1 MDFEDC
7 QEPRLSFGNAAG
19 LYDRVRP
26 GYPQEAVRWI
36 LEPAGPAPLRV
47 VDLGA
52 GTGILTRVLLSL
64 GHTVIPVEPDPEMR
78 AQMIAVTPG
87 TMPLDGCAESIPVPD
102 GSVDAV
108 LAGQAY
114 HWFDVERAHP
124 EIARTLRPGGVFGPI
139 WNDRD
144 ENVSWLAEL
153 SLIANGLA
161 GRHGNPQPDPSSV
174 EPWFAPVEQATFR
187 HSTSHTVESLVELI
201 TSRSYYLT
209 APPERQAKIR
219 SAVRTLA
226 SDHPDLEGHSEFDL
240 PYLTKAYRTTLVPP
254 ERRSTRP

>member
-1 MDFEDC
+1 MESKNC
-7 QEPRLSFGNAAG
+7 QNPSLSFGAAAE
-19 LYDRVRP
+19 LYDRIRP
-26 GYPQEAVRWI
+26 GYPTAAVRWL
-36 LEPAGPAPLRV
+36 LEPAGTGPLRV
-47 VDLGA
+47 IDLGA

-64 GHTVIPVEPDPEMR
+64 GHEVLPVEPDGGMR
-78 AQMIAVTPG
+78 ERLAEVTPEV
-87 TMPLDGCAESIPVPD
+87 TPLAGSAEAIPVPD

-108 LAGQAY
+108 VAGQAY
-114 HWFDVERAHP
+114 HWFDTDRAHP

-161 GRHGNPQPDPSSV
+161 GRQGNPVPDPIAV
-174 EPWFAPVEQATFR
+174 EPWFAPPEHSTFR
-187 HSTSHTVESLVELI
+187 HSTTHTVESLVELI

-219 SAVRTLA
+219 AAIRTLA
-226 SDHPDLEGHSEFDL
+226 SDHPDLDGHPTFEL
-240 PYLTKAYRTTLVPP
+240 PYLTEVYRTTVLPAAG
-254 ERRSTRP
+254 R